1 MTKKEVDVDRRFG
14 GIIRLYGKKKFQWIQ
29 NSHICV
35 IGIGGV
41 GSWVAESLARHGVGK
56 ITLIDMDHIV
66 ESNINRQI
74 HALDSTNGE
83 SKIKAMKDRIMDIN
97 PQCQVECIDDFLEES
112 NIENYVSSKF
122 NYIVDAIDQ
131 SSVKIS
137 LAEYCQS
144 KNLPLVMVGGAGGR
158 TDPSRIK
165 VSNLSKTFGDPLI
178 GNIRKHFNKKNKLL
192 KNNYEIPTVF
202 SDEPIV
208 KSDECE
214 ADTAGG
220 GLNCDGYG
228 SSLNITAAMAFYVV
242 AYIFSRI

>member
-1 MTKKEVDVDRRFG
+1 MTDGELDLERRFG
-14 GIIRLYGKKKFQWIQ
+14 GIIRLYGEKKFRLIQ
-29 NSHICV
+29 NCHVCV
-35 IGIGGV
+35 VGIGGV
-41 GSWVAESLARHGVGK
+41 GSWVVESLVRHGVGK

-83 SKIKAMKDRIMDIN
+83 SKIKAMKDRIIDIN
-97 PQCQVECIDDFLEES
+97 PTCVVDCIDDFLEES
-112 NIENYVSSKF
+112 NIESHISSRF
-122 NYIVDAIDQ
+122 DFIIDAIDQ
-131 SSVKIS
+131 SSVKTS

-144 KNLPLVMVGGAGGR
+144 KNLSLIMVGGAGGR
-158 TDPSRIK
+158 VDPARIK
-165 VSNLSKTFGDPLI
+165 IADLSKTFGDPLLS
-178 GNIRKHFNKKNKLL
+178 NIRKHFNKKNKLL
-192 KNNYEIPTVF
+192 KNSYEIPTVF

-214 ADTAGG
+214 ASTAGG

>member
-1 MTKKEVDVDRRFG
+1 MTDVKVDLERRFG
-14 GIIRLYGKKKFQWIQ
+14 GIIRLYGEKKFRLIQ
-29 NSHICV
+29 NCHVCIV
-35 IGIGGV
+35 GIGGV
-41 GSWVAESLARHGVGK
+41 GSWVVESLVRHGVGK

-74 HALDSTNGE
+74 HALDSTDGD
-83 SKIKAMKDRIMDIN
+83 SKIKAMKDRVIDIN
-97 PQCQVECIDDFLEES
+97 PTCVVDCIDDFLEES
-112 NIENYVSSKF
+112 NIES
-122 NYIVDAIDQ
+122 YISNRFDFIIDAIDQ
-131 SSVKIS
+131 SSVKTS

-144 KNLPLVMVGGAGGR
+144 KNLSLIMVGGAGGR
-158 TDPSRIK
+158 VDPARIK
-165 VSNLSKTFGDPLI
+165 IADLSKTFGDPLLS
-178 GNIRKHFNKKNKLL
+178 NIRKHFNKKNKLL
-192 KNNYEIPTVF
+192 KNSYEIPTVF